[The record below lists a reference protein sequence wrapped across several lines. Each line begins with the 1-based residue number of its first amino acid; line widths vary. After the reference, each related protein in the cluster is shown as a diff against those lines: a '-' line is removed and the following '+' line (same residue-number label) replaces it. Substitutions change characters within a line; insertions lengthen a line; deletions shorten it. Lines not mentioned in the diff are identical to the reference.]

1 MLDTTI
7 KVALGIFLI
16 ILLAALGPWLVVWSL
31 NTLFP
36 TLAIEF
42 TFWTWCAVVILGVFF
57 RANVTVKRKD

>member
-7 KVALGIFLI
+7 KVALAIAVI
-16 ILLAALGPWLVVWSL
+16 VLLAAIGPWLVVWSL

-57 RANVTVKRKD
+57 RANVTVKRRD